1 MPSTVVSSKM
11 ALTVMSWL
19 VPSGNVT
26 GTVSPTVTPRSS
38 AGSVWSAAVPS
49 VPEPNSPSWTSRSM
63 SWSSTG
69 KPAARKLL
77 VSPSTWM
84 LPPRKGLTADSSSFA
99 AMRSP
104 ISAVKG
110 TPVLLYTK

>member
-1 MPSTVVSSKM
+1 
-11 ALTVMSWL
+11 
-19 VPSGNVT
+19 
-26 GTVSPTVTPRSS
+26 
-38 AGSVWSAAVPS
+38 
-49 VPEPNSPSWTSRSM
+49 M

-77 VSPSTWM
+77 VSPSTWT
-84 LPPRKGLTADSSSFA
+84 LPPRKGLTADSSSLA